1 MEFIGDEQSRAIWN
15 RHFIQV
21 KSKIKQPKRTKTV
34 KVATRKGGTY
44 SYSYA
49 DLADVDKAVMDA
61 CRAVK
66 DKDGNIVF
74 AYYFDID
81 NSNDGVCV
89 QTVMVDASGA
99 QMITDKV
106 WFKNVNSG
114 DAQQTAGLISYAKRY
129 SLSAAF
135 GIASEEDDDAQNL
148 KPQDTRKRV
157 LTLDKDELD
166 KFKVDVY
173 GKKLYLKDIW
183 QDYIEGEDPETMHWL
198 MAQKDPQTL
207 QAIKQLLDQYNLKKQ
222 IKEAK
227 EKTLKHTGAQ
237 KTIKANI
244 ESKSEPKRVDT
255 SNQST
260 EEDEIKDLVDG
271 DNTDDEKQTLN
282 LF

>member
-15 RHFIQV
+15 QHFIQV
-21 KSKIKQPKRTKTV
+21 KSQIKQPKRTHTV
-34 KVATRKGGTY
+34 KVVTQKGRNY
-44 SYSYA
+44 SYKYA

-61 CRAVK
+61 CRLVK
-66 DKDGNIVF
+66 DKDGNTAF

-81 NSNDGVCV
+81 NSSQGVCV
-89 QTVMVDASGA
+89 QTVMVDTSGA

-106 WFKNVNSG
+106 WFSNSKSE
-114 DAQQTAGLISYAKRY
+114 DAQKTASLISYAKRY

-135 GIASEEDDDAQNL
+135 GIASEDDDDAQSL
-148 KPQDTRKRV
+148 KTQDTRKRV

-166 KFKVDVY
+166 RFQVDVY

-207 QAIKQLLDQYNLKKQ
+207 QAIKQLLDQYNLKKRIQ
-222 IKEAK
+222 EVKNKNIK
-227 EKTLKHTGAQ
+227 
-237 KTIKANI
+237 
-244 ESKSEPKRVDT
+244 KSESDKKKVDEKET
-255 SNQST
+255 GTKEET
-260 EEDEIKDLVDG
+260 ETEKNNEIKKLVDG
-271 DNTDDEKQTLN
+271 DTTDDETQTLN

>member
-1 MEFIGDEQSRAIWN
+1 MEFIGDEQSRANWN
-15 RHFIQV
+15 KHFIQV
-21 KSKIKQPKRTKTV
+21 KSQIKQPKRTHTV
-34 KVATRKGGTY
+34 KVVTQKGRNY
-44 SYSYA
+44 SYKYA

-61 CRAVK
+61 CRLVK
-66 DKDGNIVF
+66 DKDGNTAF

-81 NSNDGVCV
+81 NSSQGVCV
-89 QTVMVDASGA
+89 QTVMVDTSGA

-106 WFKNVNSG
+106 WFSNSKSE
-114 DAQQTAGLISYAKRY
+114 DAQKTASLISYAKRY

-135 GIASEEDDDAQNL
+135 GIASEDDDDAQSL

-166 KFKVDVY
+166 RFQVDVY

-207 QAIKQLLDQYNLKKQ
+207 QAIKQLLDQYNLKKRIQ
-222 IKEAK
+222 EVKNKNLKKPEDEK
-227 EKTLKHTGAQ
+227 EKIDEKET
-237 KTIKANI
+237 
-244 ESKSEPKRVDT
+244 DT
-255 SNQST
+255 KEET
-260 EEDEIKDLVDG
+260 ETEKNNEIKKLVDG
-271 DNTDDEKQTLN
+271 DNTDDETQTLN

>member
-15 RHFIQV
+15 QHFIQV

-89 QTVMVDASGA
+89 QTVMVDTSGA

-106 WFKNVNSG
+106 WFSNTNSG
-114 DAQQTAGLISYAKRY
+114 DAQQTASLISYAKRY

-135 GIASEEDDDAQNL
+135 GIASEEDDDARNL
-148 KPQDTRKRV
+148 KPQDNRRRV
-157 LTLDKDELD
+157 MVLDVDELNS
-166 KFKVDVY
+166 FKVNVM
-173 GKKLYLKDIW
+173 GKSYLLKDIW
-183 QDYIEGEDPETMHWL
+183 NDYLEYKDPETLHWL
-198 MAQKDPQTL
+198 MDQKDPQTL
-207 QAIKQLLDQYNLKKQ
+207 QAIKQFNDQYKMKQVLDKAKEEKAKKAQ
-222 IKEAK
+222 ETRKADSKDSETSKVSADDNAEKIKE
-227 EKTLKHTGAQ
+227 
-237 KTIKANI
+237 
-244 ESKSEPKRVDT
+244 
-255 SNQST
+255 
-260 EEDEIKDLVDG
+260 LVDG
-271 DNTDDEKQTLN
+271 PTDETEVEN

>member
-15 RHFIQV
+15 QHFIQV

-183 QDYIEGEDPETMHWL
+183 KDYIEGEDPETMHWL

-227 EKTLKHTGAQ
+227 EKTLKHTEAQ
-237 KTIKANI
+237 KTIKTNI

-255 SNQST
+255 A
-260 EEDEIKDLVDG
+260 EKEDEIKDLVDG
-271 DNTDDEKQTLN
+271 ADDETETEN

>member
-1 MEFIGDEQSRAIWN
+1 MEFIGDEKSRANWN
-15 RHFIQV
+15 KHFIQV
-21 KSKIKQPKRTKTV
+21 KSQIKQPKRTHTV
-34 KVATRKGGTY
+34 KVVTQKGRNY
-44 SYSYA
+44 SYKYA

-61 CRAVK
+61 CRQVK
-66 DKDGNIVF
+66 DKDGNTAF

-81 NSNDGVCV
+81 NSSQGVCV
-89 QTVMVDASGA
+89 QTVMVDTSGA

-106 WFKNVNSG
+106 WFSNSKSE
-114 DAQQTAGLISYAKRY
+114 DAQKTASLISYAKRY

-135 GIASEEDDDAQNL
+135 GIASEDDDDAQSL

-166 KFKVDVY
+166 RFQVDVY

-207 QAIKQLLDQYNLKKQ
+207 QAIKQLLDQYNLKKRIQ
-222 IKEAK
+222 EVKYK
-227 EKTLKHTGAQ
+227 NLK
-237 KTIKANI
+237 K
-244 ESKSEPKRVDT
+244 P
-255 SNQST
+255 
-260 EEDEIKDLVDG
+260 EDEKKKIDEKETGTKKETETEKNNEIKKLVDG
-271 DNTDDEKQTLN
+271 DTTDDETQTLN

>member
-1 MEFIGDEQSRAIWN
+1 MEFIGDEKSRAIWN
-15 RHFIQV
+15 QHFIQV

-183 QDYIEGEDPETMHWL
+183 KDYIEGEDPETMHWL

-227 EKTLKHTGAQ
+227 EKTLKHTEAQ
-237 KTIKANI
+237 KTIKTNI

-255 SNQST
+255 A
-260 EEDEIKDLVDG
+260 EKEDEIKDLVDG
-271 DNTDDEKQTLN
+271 ADDETETEN

>member
-1 MEFIGDEQSRAIWN
+1 MEFIGDEQSRATWN
-15 RHFIQV
+15 KHFIQV
-21 KSKIKQPKRTKTV
+21 KSQIKQPKRTHTV
-34 KVATRKGGTY
+34 KVLTQKGRNY
-44 SYSYA
+44 SYKYA

-61 CRAVK
+61 CRQVK
-66 DKDGNIVF
+66 DKDGNTAF

-81 NSNDGVCV
+81 NSNQGVCV
-89 QTVMVDASGA
+89 QTVMIDASGA

-106 WFKNVNSG
+106 WFSNSKSE
-114 DAQQTAGLISYAKRY
+114 DAQKTASLISYAKRY

-135 GIASEEDDDAQNL
+135 GIASEDDDDAQSL

-166 KFKVDVY
+166 RFQVDVY

-207 QAIKQLLDQYNLKKQ
+207 QAIKQLLDQYNLKKRIQ
-222 IKEAK
+222 EVKNK
-227 EKTLKHTGAQ
+227 NLK
-237 KTIKANI
+237 K
-244 ESKSEPKRVDT
+244 P
-255 SNQST
+255 
-260 EEDEIKDLVDG
+260 EEDKKKIDKKETETKKNVEIKKLVDG
-271 DNTDDEKQTLN
+271 EKTDDETQTLN